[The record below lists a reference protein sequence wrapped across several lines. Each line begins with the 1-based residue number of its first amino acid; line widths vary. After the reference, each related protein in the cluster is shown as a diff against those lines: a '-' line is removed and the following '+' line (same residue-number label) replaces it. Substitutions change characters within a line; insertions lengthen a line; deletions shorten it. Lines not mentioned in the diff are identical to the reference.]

1 MPMRILVEIRKEDQE
16 LLEKAAW
23 REHRSTREH
32 AAYLLHLKI
41 QELEHAS
48 QPASEIVVAR
58 AS

>member
-1 MPMRILVEIRKEDQE
+1 MPMRILVEIRKEDQQ
-16 LLEKAAW
+16 LLEQAAW

-41 QELEHAS
+41 QEAEGGS
-48 QPASEIVVAR
+48 QPEPDVVAR